1 MGKRILVTGAS
12 RGIGK
17 ATAYELAKRGYNL
30 FLVCRKNV
38 NELELVA
45 KDIKEQFGVDVRYI
59 KCDVGC
65 PEDVLEMTKTV
76 NELGDLFGIVNN
88 AAISYVGL
96 LTDMSFDQ
104 WQDLMNVN
112 LNSVFYICHE
122 LVPEMVRNKCGK
134 IVNVSS
140 VWGLTGAST
149 EVAYSAAKGGINS
162 FTKALAKELAP
173 SNIQVNAVAF
183 GVIDT
188 DMNSCFT
195 KEDMEAL
202 REEIPADRIGTPAEA
217 GCMIADV
224 LEAPSYMT
232 GQIITMD
239 GGFI

>member
-65 PEDVLEMTKTV
+65 TEDVLEMTKAV

-224 LEAPSYMT
+224 LEAPTYMT